1 MHLPPCCCLKTDFC
15 FSGKAKGS
23 DDSDMEDGEVSDS
36 DSESG
41 MVKYVIPDHAAVF
54 FSLRKWRFLSTLVL
68 EQLVTRF

>member
-1 MHLPPCCCLKTDFC
+1 MHLPPCRCLKTDFF

-41 MVKYVIPDHAAVF
+41 MVSFQIMQLYLFSFINGDFYV
-54 FSLRKWRFLSTLVL
+54 L
-68 EQLVTRF
+68 